1 MLLEILVLGLF
12 PAAMAFAAASDLVS
26 MTISNRVSLALI
38 IGFFLVAWLTGMGL
52 ADVGRHLLAGVVVL
66 AVAFGFFAAGWI
78 GGGDAKL
85 AAATAL
91 WLGFS
96 HLMEYLL
103 IASIAGGILTLV
115 LLQLRTL
122 PMPAIPVILENIV
135 YGMIAIWPHSGYR
148 ARRACAR
155 SRRGIK
161 FPGYK
166 KAPVENGLMCAKYVW
181 VCLKRVG

>member
-1 MLLEILVLGLF
+1 MVLEILVLGVF

-38 IGFFLVAWLTGMGL
+38 IGFFLVAWLTGMGWY
-52 ADVGRHLLAGVVVL
+52 DVGRHLLAGVIVL
-66 AVAFGFFAAGWI
+66 VFAFGFFTRGWI

-103 IASIAGGILTLV
+103 IASIAGGILTLL

-122 PMPAIPVILENIV
+122 PMPAALAKQKWIARLHNFETGIPYGIALAIAGLLV
-135 YGMIAIWPHSGYR
+135 YPETSFMRALAI
-148 ARRACAR
+148 
-155 SRRGIK
+155 
-161 FPGYK
+161 
-166 KAPVENGLMCAKYVW
+166 
-181 VCLKRVG
+181 

>member
-1 MLLEILVLGLF
+1 MVLEILVLGLF

-38 IGFFLVAWLTGMGL
+38 AGFVVVAWLTGMSL
-52 ADVGRHLLAGVVVL
+52 EDVGRHLLAGLIVL
-66 AVAFGFFAAGWI
+66 VVAFGFFARGWI

-96 HLMEYLL
+96 HLLEYLL
-103 IASIAGGILTLV
+103 IASIAGGALTLI

-122 PMPAIPVILENIV
+122 PIPGFLAGQKWIARLHSLDTGIPYGIALAIAGLLV
-135 YGMIAIWPHSGYR
+135 YPDTPYMRAIG
-148 ARRACAR
+148 A
-155 SRRGIK
+155 
-161 FPGYK
+161 
-166 KAPVENGLMCAKYVW
+166 
-181 VCLKRVG
+181 

>member
-1 MLLEILVLGLF
+1 MVIEILILGLF

-38 IGFFLVAWLTGMGL
+38 AGFFLVAWLTGMGWGE
-52 ADVGRHLLAGVVVL
+52 VGRHLLAGAIVL
-66 AVAFGFFAAGWI
+66 VVAFGFFSQGWI

-96 HLMEYLL
+96 HLLEYLL
-103 IASIAGGILTLV
+103 IASIAGGALTLI

-122 PMPAIPVILENIV
+122 PMPQLLARQKWIARLHNFETGIPYGIALAI
-135 YGMIAIWPHSGYR
+135 A
-148 ARRACAR
+148 
-155 SRRGIK
+155 
-161 FPGYK
+161 
-166 KAPVENGLMCAKYVW
+166 GLMVYPETAYMKA
-181 VCLKRVG
+181 LAI

>member
-1 MLLEILVLGLF
+1 MLEILILGLF

-38 IGFFLVAWLTGMGL
+38 AGFFLVAWLTGMSM
-52 ADVGRHLLAGVVVL
+52 AEVGRHLLAGSVVL
-66 AVAFGFFAAGWI
+66 VVAFGFFARGWI

-103 IASIAGGILTLV
+103 IASIAGGLLTLL
-115 LLQLRTL
+115 LLQLRAW
-122 PMPAIPVILENIV
+122 PMPQILAKQQWIARLHNFDTGIPYGIALAI
-135 YGMIAIWPHSGYR
+135 A
-148 ARRACAR
+148 
-155 SRRGIK
+155 
-161 FPGYK
+161 
-166 KAPVENGLMCAKYVW
+166 GLMVYPETPYMRALGV
-181 VCLKRVG
+181 